1 MSRNIPSLLRD
12 TVPSKVGGMEQ
23 TPAALGR
30 PRSEPARRA
39 VLEAALRLVAR
50 DGYQAV
56 TIKGIAEEAGV
67 GRQTVYRWWTSK
79 GAILLEAV
87 GEYARPSAIPE
98 TTDDPAH
105 DLREVLRGSFRLSPV
120 AGPIVAGLM
129 ADATQHPEFLEKLQ
143 VDLLARR
150 RALVRETIERGQ
162 RSGQIGDG
170 ADLALV
176 VDMIWGTMWYR
187 ILSRHAPVDEALADE
202 LTEAVLRLLG
212 PGAGSGVPRSS
223 ENHFAP

>member
-1 MSRNIPSLLRD
+1 
-12 TVPSKVGGMEQ
+12 VAAVEQ
-23 TPAALGR
+23 TPTALGR

-56 TIKGIAEEAGV
+56 TIKGIAAEAGV
-67 GRQTVYRWWTSK
+67 GRQTVYRWWDGK
-79 GAILLEAV
+79 GAILLEAI

-98 TTDDPAH
+98 PTDDPVH

-120 AGPIVAGLM
+120 AGPIISGLM
-129 ADATQHPEFLEKLQ
+129 ADATHDPAFLDKLQ
-143 VDLLARR
+143 TDLLARR
-150 RALVRETIERGQ
+150 RALVRETLERGQ

-176 VDMIWGTMWYR
+176 TDMIWGTMWYR

-202 LTEAVLRLLG
+202 LTAAVLRLLG
-212 PGAGSGVPRSS
+212 PGAGGAVRRSP

>member
-1 MSRNIPSLLRD
+1 VS
-12 TVPSKVGGMEQ
+12 SKVGTMEQ
-23 TPAALGR
+23 TPTALGR

-67 GRQTVYRWWTSK
+67 GRQTVYRWWNSK
-79 GAILLEAV
+79 SAILLEALT
-87 GEYARPSAIPE
+87 ELARPSALPE
-98 TTDDPAH
+98 PTDDPVH

-120 AGPIVAGLM
+120 AGPIISGLM
-129 ADATQHPEFLEKLQ
+129 ADATHDPDFLAQLQ
-143 VDLLARR
+143 RDLLAKR
-150 RALVRETIERGQ
+150 RAVVREILERGQ
-162 RSGQIGDG
+162 RSGQIGEG

-176 VDMIWGTMWYR
+176 TDMVWGTMWYR
-187 ILSRHAPVDEALADE
+187 VLSRHAPVDEALADE

-212 PGAGSGVPRSS
+212 PGTGSRAQRSS